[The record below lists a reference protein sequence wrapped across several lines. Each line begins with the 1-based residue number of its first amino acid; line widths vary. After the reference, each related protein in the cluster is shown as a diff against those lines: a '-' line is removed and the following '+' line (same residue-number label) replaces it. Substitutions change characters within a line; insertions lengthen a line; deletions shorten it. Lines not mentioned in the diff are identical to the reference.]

1 MSIEKKI
8 AKFGK
13 RCAEHGVDSFC
24 PWVLYN
30 PKPPEKAQKLKK
42 KL

>member
-13 RCAEHGVDSFC
+13 RCAEQGISFC

-30 PKPPEKAQKLKK
+30 PKPPEKVQKLKK

>member
-13 RCAEHGVDSFC
+13 RCAEQGVNGFC
-24 PWVLYN
+24 PWVLYI
-30 PKPPEKAQKLKK
+30 PKAPEKAQKLKK